1 MLDMDNPIARY
12 WIAAARS
19 GRVKEA
25 DWQSWADK
33 LIATSDSPDSWLI
46 EMSLAKNVDQL
57 WRALEPRLRQEQPD
71 EMNDDDA
78 VLGHIWE
85 RHESG
90 EISLAEC
97 LQKAAEEADSS
108 SASLECE
115 TIYALL
121 NELEA
126 SDDGESVGQ
135 KAAKVFADVQE
146 AARAQWTALF
156 ADRGGSS
163 ADET

>member
-1 MLDMDNPIARY
+1 MLGADKPIARY

-25 DWQSWADK
+25 DWQGWADE
-33 LIATSDSPDSWLI
+33 LIATSDSPDNWLI
-46 EMSLAKNVDQL
+46 EMSLAKSLDQL
-57 WRALEPRLRQEQPD
+57 CRALEPRLRQEQLD
-71 EMNDDDA
+71 ETSDDDA
-78 VLGHIWE
+78 TLGHIWE
-85 RHESG
+85 RYESG

-97 LQKAAEEADSS
+97 LQKAGEEADSS

-126 SDDGESVGQ
+126 SGDEAIVGQ
-135 KAAKVFADVQE
+135 KAAKVFSDVRQT
-146 AARAQWTALF
+146 AAAQWKVLF
-156 ADRGGSS
+156 ADGSG
-163 ADET
+163 T